1 MFDFV
6 VVGKRG
12 RGRQKMTQRKQVG
25 EPINQIGLK
34 TEDANEKTNSC
45 NGVCELSRNMWCVRS
60 HPITETKLDVK
71 IGPLSPM
78 PHHFE
83 LGCDVLI
90 NFDVAAIMPRMRA
103 WLALSVALPSIFAL
117 QKTCNVSGDRVG
129 QNLTKD
135 CKMCM
140 YARNCIR

>member
-25 EPINQIGLK
+25 EHINQIELK

-45 NGVCELSRNMWCVRS
+45 NGVCELSRNMRCIRS

-90 NFDVAAIMPRMRA
+90 NFDVAAIMPRMRIMKE
-103 WLALSVALPSIFAL
+103 LGLHYQSHYYQFS
-117 QKTCNVSGDRVG
+117 R
-129 QNLTKD
+129 
-135 CKMCM
+135 CKKP
-140 YARNCIR
+140 AT